1 MSGRFSADYKVSI
14 GTNMFIK
21 EIDLDSG
28 VKVKI
33 HLWDI
38 AGQER
43 WTQMRHIY
51 YKGSQGVIIVGDL
64 TRKYTFKQI
73 EEFWYP
79 DIEKYCKKV
88 PCILLANKNDLVKN
102 ITKEEVESY
111 SLRVKAKSI
120 MYTSAKTGTNVEK
133 AFKFISELIT
143 I

>member
-1 MSGRFSADYKVSI
+1 VSGRFSADYKVSI

-21 EIDLDSG
+21 EVDLDSG

-88 PCILLANKNDLVKN
+88 PCILLANKNDLIKN

-111 SLRVKAKSI
+111 SVRVKAKSI

>member
-88 PCILLANKNDLVKN
+88 PCILLANKNDLVNN

-111 SLRVKAKSI
+111 SLRIKAKSI